1 MTAGNVILDDHYIT
15 RMRITALRS
24 TILITLLVLA
34 LQAFTG
40 TLCAQIRHDYR
51 NIDQRALGTPPEA
64 EENLTRLVD
73 YLTENVYEDRN
84 KVRAIYRWIADRI
97 AYDIHALN
105 NPPDTWPSPDEV
117 LYRRKAVCTGYA
129 VLFDEMSRIAGL
141 ETELIVGHSKG
152 LGTLNAGTTDFTP
165 NHVWNAVKVDGHWT
179 LFDATWGAGYITSG
193 GFFIPAFN
201 DFYFMADPVKI
212 VYTHLPEDPD
222 WQLLVNP
229 VSMKQYRE
237 HVWVRVPFFRHRLS
251 VISHREAEI
260 TSYGELQI
268 RLGVPGD
275 VIISAALKFDG
286 NPLHGNHIINYGGS
300 DAQIDMSLNLRGT
313 YTLEVYAREKESA
326 DDRLE
331 LAMIYNIN
339 NTQTPVASRMLAR
352 QYGRFLTSRGNLISP
367 RQYLLDEGQHQFDIV
382 IPGARDVFVVNNEKM
397 TALHRQGDRFYGTVP
412 VIGGD
417 LRLAARFSGQ
427 DLDVLVE
434 YMVAM

>member
-1 MTAGNVILDDHYIT
+1 MKT
-15 RMRITALRS
+15 TALRS
-24 TILITLLVLA
+24 IVLIPLLIMA

-51 NIDQRALGTPPEA
+51 HADQRALSTPPEA

-117 LYRRKAVCTGYA
+117 LYRRKAICTGYA
-129 VLFDEMSRIAGL
+129 VLFDEMNRIAGL

-152 LGTLNAGTTDFTP
+152 LGTLNAGTTDFSP
-165 NHVWNAVKVDGHWT
+165 NHVWNAVKVDGHWA

-286 NPLHGNHIINYGGS
+286 NPIHGNHIINYGGS

-339 NTQTPVASRMLAR
+339 NTQTPVASRMLPR
-352 QYGRFLTSRGNLISP
+352 QFGRFLTSRGNLISP
-367 RQYLLDEGQHQFDIV
+367 RQYLLDEGQHQFDV
-382 IPGARDVFVVNNEKM
+382 VVPGARDVFVVNNDKM
-397 TALHRQGDRFYGTVP
+397 TALHRQGNRFYGTVP
-412 VIGGD
+412 VISGD
-417 LRLAARFSGQ
+417 LKLAARFSGQ
-427 DLDVLVE
+427 DLDILVE